1 MHPAA
6 ESHNFMK
13 DLVALLP
20 RLRRFAMTLC
30 PTASAA
36 DEMVGAVTLRALA
49 HGQPAADIR
58 LDAWV
63 YRLMRA
69 LRQEN
74 VDQGYETAD
83 AVEAV
88 SRSIPLPLG
97 TAAAFL
103 LVNVEKFRYDV
114 AADVLG
120 IAREQVIRQVADA
133 RLSFAASETNTFEKR
148 A

>member
-1 MHPAA
+1 
-6 ESHNFMK
+6 MK

-30 PTASAA
+30 PSAKAA
-36 DEMVGAVTLRALA
+36 DEMVGAVSLRALA

-69 LRQEN
+69 LRQESL
-74 VDQGYETAD
+74 VLAPESQSI
-83 AVEAV
+83 EAAA
-88 SRSIPLPLG
+88 RIIPLPSG
-97 TAAAFL
+97 SSAAFL
-103 LVNVEKFRYDV
+103 LVNVEKFSYEV
-114 AADVLG
+114 AADILG
-120 IAREQVIRQVADA
+120 IPHEAVMRQVAEA
-133 RLSFAASETNTFEKR
+133 RMSFAAQETKTFEKR